1 MFKVKLFN
9 LICFGIVMVGLV
21 NGQSKKIKRYSNDW
35 KKSGPEKTWNST
47 DHEYFYK
54 WRNDLMDRRSK
65 LNDQI
70 LRRQK
75 AILNGNKIT
84 TEIWNY
90 GSISSPGNRVTDI
103 VWEGLG
109 YGYEFGPFI
118 GAIVPVP
125 AGSHQDAFQK
135 VDSNG
140 NPVLD
145 DDGNPIWLARVIS
158 DGLVSLGGEISPD
171 GKTFYGW
178 EPLAFNEQ
186 GVPYGDPNSPRIPT
200 SNDVDR
206 SGDGKPDS
214 WPEGWYNPNL
224 KRYVWPGAL
233 RQGSSNSDLES
244 FFVVDDRSNKE
255 FKYYPFSDDSTRMGL
270 GIEIECRYYQWSNPL
285 AEDVIFLIY
294 KVTNKSEKDLN
305 DVIFGMW
312 GDPHIGGPSNWQDDL
327 SYFDRDLNMVYAW
340 DEDNR
345 SDVAGRDP
353 GYFGYIFLESPGNP
367 YDQKDNDGD
376 GIIDESRN
384 NGIDDDGDWDVSKH
398 DVGVDGIPNTGDFGE
413 NDGLPTAGNAFD
425 IRQPGEPNFEWTDLD
440 ESDMIGLTSFAA
452 PNFGGNNRISKD
464 DFIYTS
470 YMNPGEFDSLNSD
483 VAGDNIFLYGSGKFT
498 LKAGEARRFS
508 IALLV
513 GDSYDDLTLNAK
525 TARQIYETN
534 YQFAKPPEK
543 PNLTVVPGNEK
554 VTLFWDDIAESSY
567 DPISEEYDFE
577 GYVIYR
583 STDPSFLDQQNITD
597 INGSRFLFEPLKTST
612 GGWAKFDLINEYQG
626 PSDIPYT
633 GRGISYHLGNNT
645 GLVHSFVDSNNVVNG
660 QRYFYAISAYDH
672 GTKVMNIGPS
682 ESSKTITL
690 NPETNEIFLDIN
702 TASVIPS
709 APAAG
714 YTSGSWDMID
724 SVAFIDHIEGSGTGR
739 FDLELLDPRA
749 LEDTNTF
756 QITFKTNPTRYSVED
771 LKPITEKRKVK
782 KDVYITLKKSR
793 VNSSSFE
800 VNLENELMEEGK
812 DYRLFAESGQIVV
825 SSDLTSLISDG
836 DEIEIS
842 YTHFPLWDS
851 KRLNFEESNPVIDGL
866 KLYAQDNVLE
876 LNREKT
882 KWQPGSVG
890 NYRAS
895 VMPYNGSVENIKDS
909 DYEIRWFNTLADTSV
924 LGTATAPFQIW
935 DVTPGRLPFKKDI
948 AVLDYKVRNNTWDLG
963 EDIVIVEPGE
973 GLNVSWQ
980 ITFEKLGTTETID
993 PVEGDIFYIATNRPF
1008 TEKDIYRYKTIASK
1022 IDAEKAKNTLE
1033 DIRVVPN
1040 PYVVTNRLEP
1050 LDRQNPRDRGPRR
1063 IYFDKLPTSCKI
1075 SIYTITGELVKEIFH
1090 ESSIDNGQE
1099 FWDLTTKDNFPISY
1113 GIYIYHVDAGD
1124 LGEKIGRLAVIK

>member
-1 MFKVKLFN
+1 MSIIKILNSVTL
-9 LICFGIVMVGLV
+9 LIFIIGIV
-21 NGQSKKIKRYSNDW
+21 NGQSNKVKRFSKDW
-35 KKSGPEKTWNST
+35 KKAGPEKSWNST
-47 DHEYFYK
+47 EHEYFYK
-54 WRNDLMDRRSK
+54 WRNNLLEKRSRID
-65 LNDQI
+65 NQI

-118 GAIVPVP
+118 GAVVPVP
-125 AGSHQDAFQK
+125 AESHQDAFPK
-135 VDSNG
+135 IDSNG
-140 NPVLD
+140 VPVLD
-145 DDGNPIWLARVIS
+145 ANGNPIWLARVIS

-178 EPLAFNEQ
+178 EPLAFNKQ
-186 GVPYGDPNSPRIPT
+186 GVPYGDPKSDRIPT

-255 FKYYPFSDDSTRMGL
+255 FKYYPFPDDSTRMGL

-312 GDPHIGGPSNWQDDL
+312 GDPHIGGPSNWRDDL

-340 DEDNR
+340 DEDGK
-345 SDVAGRDP
+345 SDVSGRDP

-367 YDQKDNDGD
+367 YDQKDNDND
-376 GIIDESRN
+376 GMIDESRN
-384 NGIDDDGDWDVSKH
+384 NGIDDDGDWDVNKH
-398 DVGVDGIPNTGDFGE
+398 DVGVDGIPNTGDLGE
-413 NDGLPTAGNAFD
+413 NDGLPTAGDAFD

-470 YMNPGEFDSLNSD
+470 YMNPGQFDSLNSD

-513 GDSYDDLTLNAK
+513 GDSFDDLTLNAK

-534 YQFAKPPEK
+534 YQFAKPPNK
-543 PNLTVVPGNEK
+543 PNLTAVPGNQK

-567 DPISEEYDFE
+567 DPISDEYDFE

-597 INGSRFLFEPLKTST
+597 INGSRFLFEPLKTVT

-626 PSDIPYT
+626 PSNIPYT
-633 GRGISYHLGNNT
+633 GRGIAYHLGNNT
-645 GLVHSFVDSNNVVNG
+645 GLVHSFIDSNNVING
-660 QRYFYAISAYDH
+660 QRYYYAVASYDH

-709 APAAG
+709 FPASG
-714 YTSGSWDMID
+714 YKPGGWEMFD
-724 SVAFIDHIEGSGTGR
+724 SLTFIKHVEGSGTGD
-739 FDLELLDPRA
+739 FELEVLDPSA
-749 LEDTNTF
+749 IEDSNSF
-756 QITFKTNPTRYSVED
+756 EITFKANPLRYSVED
-771 LKPITEKRKVK
+771 LKPIVEKRKVK
-782 KDVYITLKKSR
+782 KDVYITLKKNR
-793 VNSSSFE
+793 INSTNFRLTLDG
-800 VNLENELMEEGK
+800 NLMEEGK
-812 DYRLFAESGQIVV
+812 DFKLLAEAGQVVV
-825 SSDLTSLISDG
+825 SSDLLSSISEG
-836 DEIEIS
+836 DEINIS
-842 YTHFPLWDS
+842 YTYFPLWDS
-851 KRLNFEESNPVIDGL
+851 RSLNFEENNPVIDGL
-866 KLYAQDNVLE
+866 KIYAKNDILE
-876 LNREKT
+876 LNTSKT
-882 KWQPGSVG
+882 KWQNGSSG
-890 NYRAS
+890 NYKAI
-895 VMPYNGSVENIKDS
+895 VKPYNSSPNNMRAS
-909 DYEIRWFNTLADTSV
+909 DYEIRWYNSIADTSI

-935 DVTPGRLPFKKDI
+935 DVTPGGLPFKKNI
-948 AVLDYKVRNNTWDLG
+948 AVLDYKIRNGTWDLG
-963 EDIVIVEPGE
+963 EDIVIVEPGA
-973 GLNVSWQ
+973 GVRVSWQ
-980 ITFEKLGTTETID
+980 ITFEEPVNKQTVD

-1008 TEKDIYRYKTIASK
+1008 NEKDVFEYKTIASK
-1022 IDAEKAKNTLE
+1022 IDDQEAKNSLKN
-1033 DIRVVPN
+1033 IRVVPN

-1063 IYFDKLPTSCKI
+1063 VYFDKLPASCKI
-1075 SIYTITGELVKEIFH
+1075 SVYTITGELVKEIFH
-1090 ESSIDNGQE
+1090 ESPIENGQE
-1099 FWDLTTKDNFPISY
+1099 FWDLTTKDNFPIAY
-1113 GIYIYHVDAGD
+1113 GIYIYHIDAGK
-1124 LGEKIGRLAVIK
+1124 LGSTVGRLAIIK